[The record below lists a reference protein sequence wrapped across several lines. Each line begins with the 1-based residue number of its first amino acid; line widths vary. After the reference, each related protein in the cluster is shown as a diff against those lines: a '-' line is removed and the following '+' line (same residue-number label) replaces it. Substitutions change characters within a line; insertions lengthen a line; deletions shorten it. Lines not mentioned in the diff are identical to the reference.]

1 MQLSYW
7 QEIICLWS

>member
-7 QEIICLWS
+7 QRNMQY